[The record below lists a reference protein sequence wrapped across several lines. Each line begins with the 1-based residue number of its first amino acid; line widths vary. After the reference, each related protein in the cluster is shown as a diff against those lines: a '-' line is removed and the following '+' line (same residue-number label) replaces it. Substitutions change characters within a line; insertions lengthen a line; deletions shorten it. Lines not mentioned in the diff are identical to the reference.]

1 MRFRNRANSF
11 HAWIIVK
18 HHTAAAVDLN
28 VDESRQ
34 QHVSVQV
41 AMGNACN
48 ARIIGGDQRDNP
60 VGLNE
65 DYPAGHQAFVAQ
77 DPRVD

>member
-1 MRFRNRANSF
+1 
-11 HAWIIVK
+11 
-18 HHTAAAVDLN
+18 
-28 VDESRQ
+28 
-34 QHVSVQV
+34 
-41 AMGNACN
+41 MGNACA
-48 ARIIGGDQRDNP
+48 ARIIGGDHRDNP